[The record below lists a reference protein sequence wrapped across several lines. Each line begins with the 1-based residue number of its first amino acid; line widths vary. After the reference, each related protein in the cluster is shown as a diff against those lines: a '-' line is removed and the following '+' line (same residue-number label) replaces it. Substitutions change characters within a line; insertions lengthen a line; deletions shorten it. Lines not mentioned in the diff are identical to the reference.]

1 MAKSVF
7 SFWDRIKQSIDWQS
21 RLRCCLLLAALACI
35 LRPTNVLIW
44 MSFACFAVLR
54 IVTLGKM
61 LSLPFEGMQ
70 IWLHISSLSLLPA
83 TKKERLTL
91 LREVTL
97 CGYVPISSF
106 KNLPKLTTTLRSL
119 VLLLSTFIDRLYYQ
133 QWTFPPFRFLY
144 FNIAQSLAVFYG
156 RNDWHYYISQGYP
169 LLLTT
174 LLPFGAIGIYQSLF
188 PPDFSP
194 QYSNYSPF
202 TRAVKCQ
209 LATTTILVPFVLSF
223 ISHKEVRF
231 IYPLLPLLHVLAAAP
246 FTTFFLPAVSPA
258 IPHTSQSTPK
268 RILLGMLLLV
278 NIGIAILTTTFHQTA
293 PLTVMTYLRGQHS
306 KHYLNQPPS
315 EFLPPAPSTM
325 TVGFLMPCHST
336 PWRSHLV
343 HPSIKAWALTC
354 EPPVNFNVSARASY
368 LDEADQFYANP
379 KKFLAKTL
387 GVPPPSKK
395 RLGSWFG
402 WFGDRKKVKG
412 GFGRGDMI
420 EADAWDGR
428 EGRKTWPEYLVFF
441 EQMEPTMRDVLKGS
455 AYRDCWRGWNS
466 WGHDDWR
473 RKGDVIVWCLRK
485 QGVKRKRKGFFW

>member
-231 IYPLLPLLHVLAAAP
+231 IYPLLPLLHVPPRRL
-246 FTTFFLPAVSPA
+246 S
-258 IPHTSQSTPK
+258 
-268 RILLGMLLLV
+268 
-278 NIGIAILTTTFHQTA
+278 
-293 PLTVMTYLRGQHS
+293 
-306 KHYLNQPPS
+306 PPS
-315 EFLPPAPSTM
+315 SFLLSLPPSHTLPNPLLNGFSWACCFLST
-325 TVGFLMPCHST
+325 
-336 PWRSHLV
+336 
-343 HPSIKAWALTC
+343 
-354 EPPVNFNVSARASY
+354 
-368 LDEADQFYANP
+368 
-379 KKFLAKTL
+379 
-387 GVPPPSKK
+387 
-395 RLGSWFG
+395 
-402 WFGDRKKVKG
+402 
-412 GFGRGDMI
+412 
-420 EADAWDGR
+420 
-428 EGRKTWPEYLVFF
+428 
-441 EQMEPTMRDVLKGS
+441 
-455 AYRDCWRGWNS
+455 
-466 WGHDDWR
+466 
-473 RKGDVIVWCLRK
+473 
-485 QGVKRKRKGFFW
+485 